1 MISREDMNQLQGL
14 GRKAAMS
21 VPTQGDPAFS
31 RRLGT
36 VVQVYDDGRLDVNMN
51 SADKPSVQYGLRMTT
66 ACRGVAV
73 NDVVVVDVFAHV
85 PLVTGVIAHDSSHY
99 VNEVA
104 PGIRLVRAGSVGI
117 VQVDYA
123 DFSPEKTIIRVA
135 ELGVRPVPIGGS
147 GEYTGYMYVR
157 GVAGTLG
164 QLSVNSEGVLCAWVD
179 RTAGAFWSGQVAFA
193 VS

>member
-1 MISREDMNQLQGL
+1 MISREDVNALQNI
-14 GRKAAMS
+14 GRKAGMN
-21 VPTQGDPAFS
+21 VPAQDASAFS

-99 VNEVA
+99 VSSPDEALRVWTGSYAPVA
-104 PGIRLVRAGSVGI
+104 NDTSVRLWTFEDFASNFGSYETGRTFIGVMNGDGDAIQVHVEGATKTGAGIYAVFDNSVSGPVRVDWLV
-117 VQVDYA
+117 
-123 DFSPEKTIIRVA
+123 
-135 ELGVRPVPIGGS
+135 
-147 GEYTGYMYVR
+147 
-157 GVAGTLG
+157 
-164 QLSVNSEGVLCAWVD
+164 VN
-179 RTAGAFWSGQVAFA
+179 
-193 VS
+193 